1 MENVGGRGSET
12 PDTSK
17 LPTILEKSKDY
28 NVTTIRNQVWF
39 GTLIHN

>member
-1 MENVGGRGSET
+1 MENVGGRGGET

-28 NVTTIRNQVWF
+28 IKVMWPQLEIKF
-39 GTLIHN
+39 GLAH